1 LSIVSKRSLKMG
13 PHLDP
18 LNVRFY

>member
-1 LSIVSKRSLKMG
+1 MG